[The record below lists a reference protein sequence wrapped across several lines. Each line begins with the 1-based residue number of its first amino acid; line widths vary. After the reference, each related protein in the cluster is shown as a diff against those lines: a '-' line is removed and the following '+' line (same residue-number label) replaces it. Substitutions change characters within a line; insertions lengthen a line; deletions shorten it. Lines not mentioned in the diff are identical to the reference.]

1 MLRHIPLLQE
11 NSFFNRCDLI
21 RNHIELI
28 HELSGFQLQ
37 FLFASLYQFD
47 TGFEPLLLLLTVF
60 LFHFLFKHHDFLL
73 LFARL
78 HFDFQ
83 LCKNFAI
90 FSVDQLG
97 MSLQNIHHL
106 GIS

>member
-60 LFHFLFKHHDFLL
+60 LCNFLFKNRDFLL
-73 LFARL
+73 LFTRL
-78 HFDFQ
+78 YLDLQ
-83 LCKNFAI
+83 LCKYFALL
-90 FSVDQLG
+90 SADQLG
-97 MSLQNIHHL
+97 MGLHNIHHL